1 MGFQI
6 SFQNTNLVSLGIY
19 SRSRIAGSY
28 SSSIFNF
35 LRILHTVFHSGCT
48 NIHSDQQSRSV
59 LISPYPH
66 QYLLSPIFLIITI
79 LTGFYFHPLMI
90 SDIEHLFNTSAIC
103 MSSLGKYLFRSA
115 AQFLICLFFYY

>member
-1 MGFQI
+1 M
-6 SFQNTNLVSLGIY
+6 
-19 SRSRIAGSY
+19 
-28 SSSIFNF
+28 
-35 LRILHTVFHSGCT
+35 LHTVFHSGCT
-48 NIHSDQQSRSV
+48 NLHSDQQSKSI

-90 SDIEHLFNTSAIC
+90 SDIEHLFNTSAIW

-115 AQFLICLFFYY
+115 AQFLICLFFTIELYELFVYYGY